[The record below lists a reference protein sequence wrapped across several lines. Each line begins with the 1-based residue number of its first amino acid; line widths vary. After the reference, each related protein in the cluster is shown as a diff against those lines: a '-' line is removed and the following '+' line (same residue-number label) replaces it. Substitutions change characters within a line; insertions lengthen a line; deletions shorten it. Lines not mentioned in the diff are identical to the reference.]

1 MTLFVGQKFSLLKVL
16 SNLFRRQTTSIIM
29 GSFNSYLDPHLKFL
43 KMTSVYRD
51 IYGMKGLSTVNLR

>member
-1 MTLFVGQKFSLLKVL
+1 
-16 SNLFRRQTTSIIM
+16 M

-51 IYGMKGLSTVNLR
+51 IYGMKGLSTVNLRWKKIYFVNLTIKWGFIHLFNMCVYIM